1 MGEALAEL
9 STKDF
14 ESLIEH
20 TIDRRLEIWLTQVMD
35 ALTGHEE
42 QDGVE
47 LRPEFAVSLR
57 RSLEQ
62 VRSGEGLD
70 LKTFREQVGR

>member
-1 MGEALAEL
+1 MGETLAEL

-35 ALTGHEE
+35 SLTGNQE
-42 QDGVE
+42 QDEVE
-47 LRPEFAVSLR
+47 LRPEFSGSLR
-57 RSLEQ
+57 HSLKQ
-62 VRSGEGLD
+62 ARSGKGLD